1 MTEQRLSTLPRA
13 PLDSGPVLCMNIGG
27 TVSPNN
33 HWRPKGFVGVLFN
46 RHYEYVHPALPG
58 WFAELDAAYTHC
70 AWTSSLNERCAAFA
84 HNAGLRRARD
94 WPFLMAPQTCGP
106 YRWDRLN
113 DIAAWVDPH
122 VPLAVVDVNM
132 APWVFPDKCVAVY
145 EPVRES
151 IPRFLRRPGPTLLL
165 APTVQIG
172 LTRRIVDLLCR
183 FARDPGADEFAVR
196 GVRRM
201 YPDPAMRWPY
211 ELQPGQ
217 EEPVLHR
224 DRETA

>member
-1 MTEQRLSTLPRA
+1 MTDEKRSVLPPA

-33 HWRPKGFVGVLFN
+33 HWRPRGFVGVLFN
-46 RHYEYVHPALPG
+46 RRYMYVHPRLQD
-58 WFAELDAAYTHC
+58 WFAKLEAAYTHGT
-70 AWTSSLNERCAAFA
+70 WISSLNERCAAFA
-84 HNAGLRRARD
+84 HSAGLHRAQD
-94 WPFLMAPQTCGP
+94 WPFLMAPQTCEP
-106 YRWDRLN
+106 YRWHRLN
-113 DIAAWVDPH
+113 DVAAWVDPH

-132 APWVFPDKCVAVY
+132 APWVFPDECVAVY

-151 IPRFLRRPGPTLLL
+151 IPLFLRRPGQTLLV

-183 FARDPGADEFAVR
+183 FARAPHDPDFAVR

-201 YPDPAMRWPY
+201 YPDPDMRWPY
-211 ELQPGQ
+211 EIQPDQ

-224 DRETA
+224 DRETT